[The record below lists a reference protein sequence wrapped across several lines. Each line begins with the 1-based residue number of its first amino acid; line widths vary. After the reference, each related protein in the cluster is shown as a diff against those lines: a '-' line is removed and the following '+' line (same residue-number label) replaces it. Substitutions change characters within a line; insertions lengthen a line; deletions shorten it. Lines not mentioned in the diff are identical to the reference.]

1 MSPKKK
7 LIKKVVQED
16 STTIEEKSNDNSLT
30 NRVITK
36 KTKTTTTTV
45 TSTHELDGALQGDN
59 ASANLLDTLLP
70 NKTVISNK
78 LSNTNSPE
86 IAEKS
91 ANQSFKEEI
100 KQTNDN
106 DSSLNEFKFKKDKKI
121 GTSLDSSPIIEL
133 FSQKKTDE
141 KYANKLI
148 DLEDEDD
155 DDDDCEI
162 ISWNVLSSPIS
173 KNKSPIV
180 KNEPNSPYKSR
191 FNRSLK
197 KTSQYE

>member
-1 MSPKKK
+1 
-7 LIKKVVQED
+7 
-16 STTIEEKSNDNSLT
+16 
-30 NRVITK
+30 
-36 KTKTTTTTV
+36 V
-45 TSTHELDGALQGDN
+45 TSTHELDGALQGSD
-59 ASANLLDTLLP
+59 ASADLLDTLLP

-91 ANQSFKEEI
+91 ANQSFKEEN
-100 KQTNDN
+100 KQANET
-106 DSSLNEFKFKKDKKI
+106 DSSSNEFTFKKDKKI
-121 GTSLDSSPIIEL
+121 ETSLDSSPIIEL
-133 FSQKKTDE
+133 SPQKKTNE

-155 DDDDCEI
+155 DDDCEI
-162 ISWNVLSSPIS
+162 ISWNVLSSPIT

-197 KTSQYE
+197 KTQHE